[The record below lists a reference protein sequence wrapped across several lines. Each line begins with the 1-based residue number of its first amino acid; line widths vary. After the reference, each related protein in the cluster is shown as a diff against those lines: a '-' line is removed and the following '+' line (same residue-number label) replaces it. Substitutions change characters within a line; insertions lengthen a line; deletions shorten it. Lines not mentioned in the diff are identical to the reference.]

1 MTTST
6 DAGGARRSRRD
17 WYWFLGRTG
26 QFLIATGVL
35 LFLFVGYQLWGTGIE
50 ETQAQNRL
58 QDRFEQTIATS
69 STADTPADI
78 APSITIESGEP
89 IAVLRIPRIGVE
101 KYVVEGVEPDDL
113 KKGPGHYPHSV
124 QPGRPGNFAVAGHR
138 TTYGEPF
145 RNIDELE
152 VGDEITLLD
161 AKGREFV
168 YLVTGTTIVSPSDT
182 WVVTTSDPD
191 TAVLTL
197 TTCHPEFSAKQRLV
211 VSARLDTERTPPAP
225 DDAFVAD
232 GLTMPVTTSVTID
245 PSVDPAVDTSSPP
258 AITDDSVIVQEIETF
273 DAGWFSDANAW
284 TDLAV
289 WLAIEVAFIAIV
301 WRFSRRLGR
310 GARFTTLAL
319 GALPGLVILYF
330 VFQNVSR
337 LLPPNL

>member
-1 MTTST
+1 MTRST
-6 DAGGARRSRRD
+6 DTGGARRSRRD
-17 WYWFLGRTG
+17 WYWFLGRAG

-50 ETQAQNRL
+50 ETQAQSRL
-58 QDRFEQTIATS
+58 QDRFEKTIAS
-69 STADTPADI
+69 APEVDTPASDE
-78 APSITIESGEP
+78 PPVTIEAGEP
-89 IAVLRIPRIGVE
+89 IAILRIPRIGVD

-124 QPGRPGNFAVAGHR
+124 QPGRLGNFAIAGHR

-152 VGDEITLLD
+152 AGDEITVLD

-168 YLVTGTTIVSPSDT
+168 YVVTGTTIVNPSDT
-182 WVVTTSDPD
+182 WVVTTADPD

-211 VSARLDTERTPPAP
+211 VTARLDIDLTPLAP
-225 DDAFVAD
+225 DDAFVAAD
-232 GLTMPVTTSVTID
+232 GPARPTITSTTTD
-245 PSVDPAVDTSSPP
+245 PSVIVTSPP
-258 AITDDSVIVQEIETF
+258 EITDDSTIVREIETF
-273 DAGWFSDANAW
+273 DAGWFSDTNAW
-284 TDLAV
+284 MDLAV
-289 WLAIEVAFIAIV
+289 WLAIEIAFVSIL
-301 WRFSRRLGR
+301 WRFARRLGR
-310 GARFTTLAL
+310 SARFTTLAV